1 MTEWKCKTC
10 GKCCLSLTE
19 RNKFILPVRATDI
32 PRLEQVPLY
41 NELIKKGALKLKKGT
56 YDYDTITFPKQLE
69 AKGLCPFYDK
79 ENTRCTIYEYRPSV
93 CRNFTCDT
101 SNL

>member
-1 MTEWKCKTC
+1 
-10 GKCCLSLTE
+10 
-19 RNKFILPVRATDI
+19 VRATDI